1 MEIVGVPVIDCDP
14 VEPGPEIAFHLSD
27 EVAGEGLEIGHLGSI
42 LRRNDEAEV
51 MPIVMS
57 APREICGFGP
67 DFRGAEHMGLLAVTG
82 RAITLKVGNVGG
94 ERRGTEGTTPMADHT
109 GLHDDAAMTRK
120 QPAAAERSAAS
131 PER

>member
-1 MEIVGVPVIDCDP
+1 
-14 VEPGPEIAFHLSD
+14 
-27 EVAGEGLEIGHLGSI
+27 
-42 LRRNDEAEV
+42 
-51 MPIVMS
+51 
-57 APREICGFGP
+57 
-67 DFRGAEHMGLLAVTG
+67 MGLLAVTG

-94 ERRGTEGTTPMADHT
+94 ERRGTENTAPMADHT